1 MAFAPGQPSVLQ
13 HRTNDIAGEPAAR
26 LSSLGLLWVFPPTS
40 ERRGASHP
48 TPPRSRLRAGHAHAR
63 TPACRASRS
72 TGGESGYQ
80 IRAPICATRRAS
92 KFYLEPTRTNR
103 AAVRRAQQR
112 AAVGPRR
119 STVEG
124 WGTYIAIAVD
134 SGYNRGARRRDAR
147 PTCADT
153 RACGGHAR
161 ELTRQRPAHARSLLL
176 APPSGKPLGGSV
188 RRGAVCSSGTL

>member
-40 ERRGASHP
+40 ERRVAPHP
-48 TPPRSRLRAGHAHAR
+48 VPDFGRDTH
-63 TPACRASRS
+63 T
-72 TGGESGYQ
+72 
-80 IRAPICATRRAS
+80 
-92 KFYLEPTRTNR
+92 PTRPHAEHREAPVAKVDTKYAPQFAQRGALRSSISNPPAPRRQPSSSAAR
-103 AAVRRAQQR
+103 AAACGRGATAFHGGR
-112 AAVGPRR
+112 
-119 STVEG
+119 

-134 SGYNRGARRRDAR
+134 SGYDRGARRRDAR